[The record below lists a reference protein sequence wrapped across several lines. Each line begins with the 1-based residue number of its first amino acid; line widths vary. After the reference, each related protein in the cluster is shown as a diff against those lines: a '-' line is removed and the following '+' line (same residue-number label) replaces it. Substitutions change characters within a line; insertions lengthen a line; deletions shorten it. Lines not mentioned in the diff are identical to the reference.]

1 MLETIARYDNP
12 HIRGKTGLRDY
23 DAMEKSA
30 YCANTNCLGAFR
42 SLIEKADAKHILV
55 SYNNEGLLS
64 QDEIMSVLLLRGA
77 PCSNTSIDYRWFKSN
92 SRRET
97 PATANGV
104 RELLFYV
111 KVVTAPKKNQPQ
123 PVPKRRYDPRNKLND
138 LSGGEWTY
146 FLKSVELEG
155 DDHNVGKLN
164 DLSEAEWTVALAPV
178 WDTHYPTKGPESYGH
193 RIRKQH
199 PSPKSSQL
207 MKRLIEFFTKKGER
221 VLDPFV
227 EVGGTLLACAMT
239 GRYGV
244 GIDLSQ
250 AYLDL
255 YHQTSAELGL
265 EPQPVFSGDARQL
278 GEILRNEPP
287 FDMVLTNPPYSNM
300 FSRKRTGEQKKKTG
314 DDSATP
320 FTESS
325 DDLGNMPPSQFYDTL
340 REVVQAAMDYL
351 KPKGYVVLF
360 CKGLQPTET
369 HHNMIHANLVNALA
383 DVGNLRFRGYKIW
396 YNKSLK
402 LYPFGYPY
410 DYVSNQLHQFILI
423 FRKLC
428 DPKSR
433 SSGER

>member
-1 MLETIARYDNP
+1 
-12 HIRGKTGLRDY
+12 
-23 DAMEKSA
+23 MEKSA

-123 PVPKRRYDPRNKLND
+123 SAPKRRYDPRNKLNN
-138 LSGGEWTY
+138 LSDSEWTY

-178 WDTHYPTKGPESYGH
+178 WDTHYPTKGPESYEH

>member
-1 MLETIARYDNP
+1 MPLLEATSKVANISRTYGAYLKHWDGRTYKDLTLVPVYIDPPYNARQYITNYNCHLLETIARYDNP

-123 PVPKRRYDPRNKLND
+123 PAPKRRYDPRNKLNN
-138 LSGGEWTY
+138 LSDSEWTY

-193 RIRKQH
+193 RIRK
-199 PSPKSSQL
+199 
-207 MKRLIEFFTKKGER
+207 
-221 VLDPFV
+221 
-227 EVGGTLLACAMT
+227 
-239 GRYGV
+239 
-244 GIDLSQ
+244 
-250 AYLDL
+250 
-255 YHQTSAELGL
+255 
-265 EPQPVFSGDARQL
+265 
-278 GEILRNEPP
+278 
-287 FDMVLTNPPYSNM
+287 
-300 FSRKRTGEQKKKTG
+300 
-314 DDSATP
+314 
-320 FTESS
+320 
-325 DDLGNMPPSQFYDTL
+325 
-340 REVVQAAMDYL
+340 
-351 KPKGYVVLF
+351 
-360 CKGLQPTET
+360 
-369 HHNMIHANLVNALA
+369 
-383 DVGNLRFRGYKIW
+383 
-396 YNKSLK
+396 
-402 LYPFGYPY
+402 
-410 DYVSNQLHQFILI
+410 
-423 FRKLC
+423 
-428 DPKSR
+428 
-433 SSGER
+433 